1 MKPEQLKTLRVLV
14 VGAGVT
20 GVSVMRYLHRHQVSF
35 DVADENPTVSD
46 RVVKFLQTGQYIT
59 CVETLARQ
67 SSMYYQTIWLIQ
79 SLRQPMCWSYRVINW
94 SQ

>member
-46 RVVKFLQTGQYIT
+46 RVVNFLQTGQYIT
-59 CVETLARQ
+59 GLASVSTDQ
-67 SSMYYQTIWLIQ
+67 
-79 SLRQPMCWSYRVINW
+79 
-94 SQ
+94 